1 MVHALRR
8 EAGYNMYR
16 RTYISKVLEE
26 LSALARRLQALRN
39 EGKQTEAIDAL
50 EHFYKSV
57 FPQQGAGIWEETPE
71 YIISQTQLG
80 IAVLEPLAEVLTEEA
95 ALLSLQGK
103 PEDIQTR
110 EKSPYFAKISGS
122 VGFPYLFSEPER
134 PDSVFG
140 KKIQCKYTG
149 HFRFKIKQQIKIN
162 YP

>member
-103 PEDIQTR
+103 PEEASKQ
-110 EKSPYFAKISGS
+110 
-122 VGFPYLFSEPER
+122 
-134 PDSVFG
+134 G
-140 KKIQCKYTG
+140 KKALTLLKYLDQSDSLTYSLNRKDRI
-149 HFRFKIKQQIKIN
+149 RFLERKYNVNTPDTSGLK
-162 YP
+162 